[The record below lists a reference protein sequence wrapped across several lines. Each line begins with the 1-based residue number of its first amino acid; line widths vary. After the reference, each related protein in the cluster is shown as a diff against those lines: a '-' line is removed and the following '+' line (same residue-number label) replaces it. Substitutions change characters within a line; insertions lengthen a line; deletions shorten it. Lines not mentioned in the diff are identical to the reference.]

1 MRFLS
6 MVWLFYNIILLS
18 YNHVGPFT
26 VRLLLQ

>member
-6 MVWLFYNIILLS
+6 MVWLFYKVLLS
-18 YNHVGPFT
+18 YNHVGPVT